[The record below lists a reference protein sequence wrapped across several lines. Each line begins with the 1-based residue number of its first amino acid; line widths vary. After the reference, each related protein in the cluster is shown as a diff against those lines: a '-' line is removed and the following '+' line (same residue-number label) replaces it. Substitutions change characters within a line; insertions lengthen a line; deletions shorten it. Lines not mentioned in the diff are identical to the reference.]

1 MGALGLACRR
11 FFSWPAF
18 DGKVGNMAVGFGR
31 GSSLKYLWLSIS
43 LAEGR
48 FAGFSESKLSSR
60 DAPAFVRVVNLERMT
75 LPAAPRWLL
84 GRRSERAFG
93 RRLKPGQASSVG
105 MPHSSKICMLVNY
118 KTRDTH
124 LLYPVIIDWV
134 RNSPCLVG
142 RLRFCLEVV
151 GFW

>member
-93 RRLKPGQASSVG
+93 RRLKPGHVSSVG
-105 MPHSSKICMLVNY
+105 MPQSSKIYMLVNY
-118 KTRDTH
+118 TTRH
-124 LLYPVIIDWV
+124 AYLFYPVCTDWV
-134 RNSPCLVG
+134 RNSPCLID
-142 RLRFCLEVV
+142 RLRSCPVVV

>member
-1 MGALGLACRR
+1 
-11 FFSWPAF
+11 
-18 DGKVGNMAVGFGR
+18 MAVGFGR

-48 FAGFSESKLSSR
+48 FAGFSESRLSRR

-84 GRRSERAFG
+84 GRRRERAFG

-118 KTRDTH
+118 NKHGNTH
-124 LLYPVIIDWV
+124 LFCPVLADWV
-134 RNSPCLVG
+134 RDSPCLVG
-142 RLRFCLEVV
+142 RLRFCLVV
-151 GFW
+151 EGSL